1 MLADFGCK
9 IVALS
14 DIKGGIYNPSGIN
27 VYTALRHSKEHGN
40 LSGLPGTER
49 VTNAELLELPTDIL
63 IPAALENQLTQR
75 NAARVKARLII
86 EAANGPTT
94 PGAEAI
100 LYDKG
105 VTIVP
110 DILANA
116 GGVTVSYFEWV
127 QDLQRF
133 FWDELEIN
141 ERLETIMTRAYYATR
156 QKAREQ
162 DTNLRMGAYLL
173 AVARVA
179 EATEMRG
186 VYP

>member
-1 MLADFGCK
+1 M
-9 IVALS
+9 
-14 DIKGGIYNPSGIN
+14 
-27 VYTALRHSKEHGN
+27 
-40 LSGLPGTER
+40 
-49 VTNAELLELPTDIL
+49 
-63 IPAALENQLTQR
+63 
-75 NAARVKARLII
+75 
-86 EAANGPTT
+86 
-94 PGAEAI
+94 
-100 LYDKG
+100 
-105 VTIVP
+105 TIVP